1 MTLVTRERLFEVLD
15 STQEHMGAQLLLDD
29 LIRALPVTQAAEA
42 LEHVIR
48 DRELGSLV
56 DGAEDLENFIRN

>member
-1 MTLVTRERLFEVLD
+1 MTLITRERLFEVLD
-15 STQEHMGAQLLLDD
+15 STQEHMGTQLELDE
-29 LIRALPVTQAAEA
+29 IVRALTVDTAVVA

-48 DRELGSLV
+48 CHDLGSLV